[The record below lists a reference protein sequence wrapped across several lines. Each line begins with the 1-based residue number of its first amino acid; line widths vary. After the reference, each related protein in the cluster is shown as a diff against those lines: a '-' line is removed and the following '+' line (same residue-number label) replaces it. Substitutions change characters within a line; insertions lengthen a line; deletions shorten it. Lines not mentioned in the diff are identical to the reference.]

1 MFNCFAHFLCIY
13 LLDKSFET
21 ENPLKPS
28 NEQKAGKLL

>member
-1 MFNCFAHFLCIY
+1 MFKCFAHFLSIY

-28 NEQKAGKLL
+28 NETIAGK

>member
-1 MFNCFAHFLCIY
+1 MFKCFADLCIY

-28 NEQKAGKLL
+28 NEAIAGK